1 MQKPEQVQRM
11 RMKIT
16 HALICPFLLVSSV
29 TRPYPAMF
37 DPTAAIF
44 FATVIVIFTLSLGY
58 SGFKQWLKHR
68 ASTGTSQDLADVQAA
83 LEEAEAERN
92 ALKKRIQ
99 HLEAIAAAEDDSLE
113 AEFSALDTS
122 GAREQ
127 QSSGASR
134 SQRQRS

>member
-1 MQKPEQVQRM
+1 
-11 RMKIT
+11 
-16 HALICPFLLVSSV
+16 
-29 TRPYPAMF
+29 MF

-44 FATVIVIFTLSLGY
+44 FVTVIVIFTLSIGY

-68 ASTGTSQDLADVQAA
+68 SSTSASQDLAEIQAA
-83 LEEAEAERN
+83 LEEAEAERD

-113 AEFSALDTS
+113 AEFSALDAS
-122 GAREQ
+122 EPPQQ

-134 SQRQRS
+134 GQRQRS